1 MLTIDYLITA
11 HGVIERGLFYNYM
24 HNLGYKDDSRLGREY
39 MINSKYPYGIC
50 IKKKVLLVVES
61 ATNCYLMHKSGKIKS
76 IDEIKELFESDNND
90 IYYR

>member
-11 HGVIERGLFYNYM
+11 HGIIERGLFYNYI
-24 HNLGYKDDSRLGREY
+24 HNLGYKDDSRLDREY

-61 ATNCYLMHKSGKIKS
+61 ATNCYMMQKNNKVKTIE
-76 IDEIKELFESDNND
+76 EIKDILNNVLNK
-90 IYYR
+90 

>member
-11 HGVIERGLFYNYM
+11 HGVIERGLFYNYI
-24 HNLGYKDDSRLGREY
+24 HNLGYKDDSRLDREY

-61 ATNCYLMHKSGKIKS
+61 ATNCYMMQKNNKIKT
-76 IDEIKELFESDNND
+76 IEEIKD
-90 IYYR
+90 ILKNVLNK

>member
-24 HNLGYKDDSRLGREY
+24 HNLGYKDDSRLDREY

-61 ATNCYLMHKSGKIKS
+61 ATNCYMMQKNNKVKTIE
-76 IDEIKELFESDNND
+76 EIKDILNNVLNK
-90 IYYR
+90 

>member
-11 HGVIERGLFYNYM
+11 HGVIERGLFYNYI
-24 HNLGYKDDSRLGREY
+24 HNLGYKDDSRLDREY

-61 ATNCYLMHKSGKIKS
+61 ATNCYMMQKNNKVKTIE
-76 IDEIKELFESDNND
+76 EIKDILNNVLNK
-90 IYYR
+90 